1 MSQVQ
6 WLRHPPVMKA
16 MKPIHCIYAAIFSSV
31 ILAQRSQGK
40 HLHIKKIVPFQY
52 GFNCPVSQTNNVVF
66 IGLLQL
72 PILARK
78 GLTSLY
84 GSRSLSCTDLINNFY
99 QPLAQEISRG
109 WAGAGGGRQGGG
121 RLGGGW
127 RFRRRGVGKGL
138 SITFQQH
145 ETRAYIMIRGCSH
158 DHKKPIGEY
167 LCLQE

>member
-99 QPLAQEISRG
+99 QPLAQEISRW

-121 RLGGGW
+121 RLGGGVEVQTPGG
-127 RFRRRGVGKGL
+127 RERAFDHVSATRDKG
-138 SITFQQH
+138 IH
-145 ETRAYIMIRGCSH
+145 H
-158 DHKKPIGEY
+158 DQGLFPRS
-167 LCLQE
+167 